1 MTPDSSSYCP
11 DSDFFQS
18 DGFHNCDE
26 HNHIVKQRS
35 TFEQRVSTFEQRRK
49 DVLNY
54 NLTNIQMEIYES
66 IKYNNWEKLLDL
78 GGESIAD
85 LDFLITV
92 QEQVELQK
100 ESSFSTW
107 NRLKKK
113 SSK

>member
-1 MTPDSSSYCP
+1 
-11 DSDFFQS
+11 
-18 DGFHNCDE
+18 
-26 HNHIVKQRS
+26 
-35 TFEQRVSTFEQRRK
+35 
-49 DVLNY
+49 
-54 NLTNIQMEIYES
+54 MEIYES